1 MRKLLCFVLMLML
14 TAAAVPACAEEI
26 YTIAGFDHQD
36 TGHVWT
42 ENLFF
47 QRMEKITG
55 VQLDVNGGM
64 YMG

>member
-14 TAAAVPACAEEI
+14 TAAAVPACAEEV

-47 QRMEKITG
+47 QRM
-55 VQLDVNGGM
+55 
-64 YMG
+64 